1 MARAATAPGDVPDD
15 GAQEAPRPVGD
26 EAERESIVRAIG
38 PKVRQLRQDNGLS
51 LQQLAR
57 RAEVSAAAIH
67 KVERGDMVPTV
78 TTLLKLASALGRP
91 MGHFVDGDGEPATV
105 AHPVRAD
112 DRPAAPSLPGVT
124 QAVVSGPP
132 ERFTMRGRVADVEPG
147 AEIALDRHGGED
159 LLLVLDGSLDVAVAD
174 EQYSLSAGD
183 TLHFPADH
191 RARVHNPASTPARAL
206 WVSSRGS

>member
-1 MARAATAPGDVPDD
+1 MARAATAPEDLPDD
-15 GAQEAPRPVGD
+15 GAPPPVGG

-38 PKVRQLRQDNGLS
+38 PKVRQLRQDSGLS

-91 MGHFVDGDGEPATV
+91 MGHFVDGDGEPAAV
-105 AHPVRAD
+105 AHLVRAD
-112 DRPAAPSLPGVT
+112 ERPSAAPLPGVS

-132 ERFTMRGRVADVEPG
+132 ERFALRGRVAVVEPG
-147 AEIALDRHGGED
+147 GEVVPDRHGGED
-159 LLLVLDGSLDVAVAD
+159 LLVLLDGSLDVSVAD

-191 RARVHNPASTPARAL
+191 RARVHNAARAPARAL